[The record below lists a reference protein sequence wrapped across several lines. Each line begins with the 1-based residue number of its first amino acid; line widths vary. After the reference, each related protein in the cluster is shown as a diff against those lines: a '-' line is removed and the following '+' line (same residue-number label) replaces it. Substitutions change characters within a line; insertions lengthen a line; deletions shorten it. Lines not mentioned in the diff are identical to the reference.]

1 MLFVECLMHLRI
13 SINKY
18 YLKKCKLIL
27 VIYKKYLHNNYR
39 YLHPERALQIRRPS
53 RKVLW
58 CNLNQLLI
66 HPTKT
71 AKYVF
76 LYFYL
81 SDLKVLVYYILF
93 ICRPL
98 LNIFLKTFCNQHIV
112 RPSLEKC

>member
-76 LYFYL
+76 F
-81 SDLKVLVYYILF
+81 
-93 ICRPL
+93 
-98 LNIFLKTFCNQHIV
+98 IFLPIRFKSISVLYTIHMQTLIKHFSKNF
-112 RPSLEKC
+112 L